1 MATVTEIREMARTL
15 GLWNTACGRIDITD
29 ETISNMDYL
38 ANIFQTEI
46 DMRKAKKIETLRSES
61 KLPDK
66 TFDKTKITKGLVW
79 QLQKLEQF
87 DFRNEIQSIVIVG
100 DCATGK
106 TALACEIGGYALEK
120 SARVRYTTLEDLLLA
135 VRNQDAK
142 WKKILKADMVIID
155 DVFYI
160 TPTDEEMKMFYK
172 TVTFLSETRSLII
185 VTNRP
190 MSEWTKMGV
199 DKHLAETLRT
209 RLVAGAQ
216 LIHLK

>member
-1 MATVTEIREMARTL
+1 MATVTEIREMAKTL
-15 GLWNTACGRIDITD
+15 GLWNMACGRIDITD
-29 ETISNMDYL
+29 ETVSNMDYL
-38 ANIFQTEI
+38 ANIFQAEI

-66 TFDKTKITKGLVW
+66 TFDKTGLTKGLIW

-87 DFRNEIQSIVIVG
+87 DFKNELQSIVIVG

-106 TALACEIGGYALEK
+106 TALACEIGGYALERR
-120 SARVRYTTLEDLLLA
+120 ARVRYTTLEDLLLA

-160 TPTDEEMKMFYK
+160 TPTDEELKVFYK

-209 RLVAGAQ
+209 RLMANAQ